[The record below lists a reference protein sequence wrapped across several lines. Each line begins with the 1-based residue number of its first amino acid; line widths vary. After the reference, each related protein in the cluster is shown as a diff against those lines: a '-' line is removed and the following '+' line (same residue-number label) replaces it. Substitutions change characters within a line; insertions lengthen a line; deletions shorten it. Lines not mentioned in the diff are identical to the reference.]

1 MGNRNELYI
10 RHVHYSSMFVLQE
23 KGKKEKKEIQRMDNR
38 ERSKR
43 KK

>member
-23 KGKKEKKEIQRMDNR
+23 KGKKEKKRNTKDGQQ
-38 ERSKR
+38 
-43 KK
+43 